1 MDEGKKGTVQG
12 YVRTLGRH
20 QWGSGP
26 MGAMVKNSD
35 HLEAAGQWVM
45 MEKEVVVHKL
55 PVHLVTDT
63 ETSQLKTHCLP
74 RDFVDG

>member
-1 MDEGKKGTVQG
+1 
-12 YVRTLGRH
+12 
-20 QWGSGP
+20 

-45 MEKEVVVHKL
+45 MQKEVSVHKI

-63 ETSQLKTHCLP
+63 ETSQLKTNCLP
-74 RDFVDG
+74 RDFVYAWI